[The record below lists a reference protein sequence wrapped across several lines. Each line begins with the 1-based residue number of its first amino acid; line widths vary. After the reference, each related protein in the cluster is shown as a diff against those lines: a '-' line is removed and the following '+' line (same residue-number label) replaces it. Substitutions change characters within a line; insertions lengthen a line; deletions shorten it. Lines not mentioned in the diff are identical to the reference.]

1 MIYTIQNKAKIAFT
15 ALCGIVFILT
25 AVFAAATPSVAL
37 AGGYGYG
44 YGNNYGNNYGSN
56 NHGGH
61 YDADDFPPYYITAPT
76 PQIPVYVPQQPVYQP
91 APVYYNPQYPTYP
104 NNYYQNNYNN
114 VPYNYNYQNSY
125 SPLSVTCSANT
136 SYATVGTTVYWN
148 ANVSGG
154 SGSYTYQWGGSDQVY
169 GSNSSLGASYN
180 TPGPKYASL
189 TVYSNGQTITQG
201 CTNSVN
207 VTGGYVTQQYN
218 NNQQYTN
225 TTNTNYQNTT
235 NSGGL
240 IVACAADARNV
251 NVGTPVTW
259 SVEST
264 GGNGQY
270 SYSWTGSDGLTG
282 SQTSI
287 ATSYTSTGSKTASV
301 TVTSGGATA
310 TAACGSAVNVVP
322 AGQSVNNTLGRT
334 NSSTGIA
341 RGTSTNG
348 LTANA
353 LFSLANIP
361 WGWVALLIILVL
373 AATVLYLL
381 FNKSKI

>member
-15 ALCGIVFILT
+15 ALCGLVFMLA
-25 AVFAAATPSVAL
+25 AVVTVATPSVAF
-37 AGGYGYG
+37 AGGSY
-44 YGNNYGNNYGSN
+44 NNYNYG
-56 NHGGH
+56 GGH
-61 YDADDFPPYYITAPT
+61 DRDHDYDYHPSAPVFSYPPSYYQEPYHPSAPAPT
-76 PQIPVYVPQQPVYQP
+76 PVYYVPPTTYPVYQPVYQ
-91 APVYYNPQYPTYP
+91 QPT
-104 NNYYQNNYNN
+104 YYQNSYNT

-125 SPLSVTCSANT
+125 SPLSVTCTANP
-136 SYATVGTTVYWN
+136 SYTTVGTTVYWN

-154 SGSYTYQWGGSDQVY
+154 TGSYTYQWSGTDQVY
-169 GSNSSLGASYN
+169 GSNSSLVASYN
-180 TPGPKYASL
+180 TPGQKYASL
-189 TVYSNGQTITQG
+189 TVYSNGQTMTQG
-201 CTNSVN
+201 CNNSIN
-207 VTGGYVTQQYN
+207 VTGGYVSQQYN

-240 IVACAADARNV
+240 IVACAADARTV

-270 SYSWTGSDGLTG
+270 AYSWTGSDGLTG

-301 TVTSGGATA
+301 TVTSGGASA

-322 AGQSVNNTLGRT
+322 AGQSLNNTLGRNT
-334 NSSTGIA
+334 SSTGIA
-341 RGTSTNG
+341 KTSTTNSQ
-348 LTANA
+348 TANA